1 VDDGQGPSGS
11 GASSEASVPKVKKKK
26 APYNLKAQI
35 RGALRNVWRFHPV
48 LQEVLRRD
56 RIERPYVK
64 VDGSVSRVPRVFFR
78 CYVCNTEHSRKNI
91 DIDHRIPVGDTPGSA
106 LAAPGLTWDMF
117 IDRLFCPASNLACI
131 CKPCHKEKSNRETAE
146 RFRRLAAIKGVKE

>member
-1 VDDGQGPSGS
+1 MGDGEGHGGS
-11 GASSEASVPKVKKKK
+11 GTGSETSVPKVKKKR

-64 VDGSVSRVPRVFFR
+64 VDGSLSRVPRVFFR
-78 CYVCNTEHSRKNI
+78 CYVCNVEHPRKNI
-91 DIDHRIPVGDTPGSA
+91 DIDHVDPVGDTPGSA
-106 LAAPGLTWDMF
+106 LAAPDLTWDKF

-131 CKPCHKEKSNRETAE
+131 CKPCHKAKTARETAE
-146 RFRRLAAIKGVKE
+146 RFRRLREIKDAK